1 MLSRL
6 GIEATEFGAVEAE
19 LVREYSWL
27 VLAMANGVKM
37 REYTPAG
44 DTIHVA
50 DFRARGALERHVRI
64 KHHFQ
69 CPSANPLHSAG

>member
-1 MLSRL
+1 M
-6 GIEATEFGAVEAE
+6 EAE
-19 LVREYSWL
+19 LVCQFTL
-27 VLAMANGVKM
+27 GLLARANNIKM

-69 CPSANPLHSAG
+69 CPSANLLHSAG

>member
-1 MLSRL
+1 
-6 GIEATEFGAVEAE
+6 
-19 LVREYSWL
+19 
-27 VLAMANGVKM
+27 M